1 MGFLHFKQFTW
12 GISALFYD
20 ISGWWY
26 MINLTIVYS
35 ILCIHI
41 LYYGFVYDNDASL
54 FPDTAPVLNILAQGF
69 VPIVFL
75 DGCMNCQVDASVHL
89 MILDIRYLWK
99 HYTCVRKRHL
109 PLKDIHLAYFFQKPI
124 SNNGYP
130 LSTIFLA
137 TQPENISQPY
147 KPLSPGKPQMVE
159 YRLINPHDFPSR
171 IPPFQWLNKNGGD
184 PQPTYKQ
191 VLGPDPPSMGRTVPS
206 PPPGVLHSMK
216 LAYPLWKGSWENEFP
231 FPG

>member
-1 MGFLHFKQFTW
+1 MGFPHFKQFTW
-12 GISALFYD
+12 GMSALFYD

-26 MINLTIVYS
+26 AINLTIVYS

-41 LYYGFVYDNDASL
+41 LYYRFVYDASL

-89 MILDIRYLWK
+89 MILDIRYLRK

-109 PLKDIHLAYFFQKPI
+109 PLKDIYLAYFFQKPI

-137 TQPENISQPY
+137 VQT
-147 KPLSPGKPQMVE
+147 PLAGETS
-159 YRLINPHDFPSR
+159 
-171 IPPFQWLNKNGGD
+171 GG
-184 PQPTYKQ
+184 
-191 VLGPDPPSMGRTVPS
+191 
-206 PPPGVLHSMK
+206 
-216 LAYPLWKGSWENEFP
+216 
-231 FPG
+231 